1 MSDAPPSVRLE
12 SGECLTLSPNSER
25 YRAAYHQVQP
35 RRAEEVRAVLGLSEA
50 ATKALQAG
58 GMCCQPGPAMS
69 PLPEDLNHDDADTRS
84 GARRAAYAGLQAYV
98 RSPTPNAYANLAPA
112 FNRYLELTKAII
124 NIITLFDIEVAD
136 GATLTI
142 SANTHVVHARKV
154 IIHGNG
160 RIVCKGPT
168 TFKIVSLEGAR
179 RFSAVG
185 VTAATGVVGRIAHS

>member
-1 MSDAPPSVRLE
+1 MSDAPQSLRLE

-35 RRAEEVRAVLGLSEA
+35 RSAEDVRAALGLSET

-58 GMCCQPGPAMS
+58 GMCCQPAPSMA
-69 PLPEDLNHDDADTRS
+69 PLPEDLSHEDADTRS

-98 RSPTPNAYANLAPA
+98 RSPTPNAFVSQVPA
-112 FNRYLELTKAII
+112 MNRYLDLTKAII
-124 NIITLFDIEVAD
+124 NIISLSDIEVAD

-142 SANTHVVHARKV
+142 SANTHVVNARKV

-160 RIVCKGPT
+160 RIVCKGAT

-179 RFSAVG
+179 RFSPVVSAQ
-185 VTAATGVVGRIAHS
+185 TSVVGRVAHS